1 MCQHQ
6 PPCPPADASDRE
18 AAHVATSHPGQGWS
32 LLCNDVVM
40 FEDTG
45 ALLPDGRCIPPHRP
59 PWIGGHRH
67 ASLDP
72 RPPPAKIGAALRERF
87 ARNYEEG
94 SLITPGQSA
103 RSLMQ
108 HLATDATGETWN
120 VNTSRPEE

>member
-18 AAHVATSHPGQGWS
+18 AAHVAASHPGQGWS
-32 LLCNDVVM
+32 LLCNGVVM

-45 ALLPDGRCIPPHRP
+45 ALLPMAGASRRTGRPGSVDTAMQV
-59 PWIGGHRH
+59 WIL
-67 ASLDP
+67 AQ
-72 RPPPAKIGAALRERF
+72 PPAKIGAALHERF
-87 ARNYEEG
+87 ARSYEEG